1 MQRHSS
7 VKRYEPKEMSPDMSS
22 RPQLSQYHE
31 YLSSIKKLKA
41 QRKEMESRNITL
53 KNKVELL
60 EKEDKKIVDKIFYI
74 KNLQVK
80 VTQAREVLKTSKAQK
95 NKRLLSEQRHVQE
108 LKKRNFEFKQD
119 IENSKI
125 KAIEAIKLHKEQLYQ
140 EGKRLREK
148 ALKMKIKSERKLK
161 VEAQKTK
168 KENDIGKQWL
178 KYQQE
183 QRSQLLADRLLVEQK
198 DENNRLKKAK
208 RELKK
213 YQNKEQIAFST
224 FHKDQVYQE
233 TVLEEFKN
241 TINKGHID

>member
-1 MQRHSS
+1 MKTQ
-7 VKRYEPKEMSPDMSS
+7 
-22 RPQLSQYHE
+22 
-31 YLSSIKKLKA
+31 IK
-41 QRKEMESRNITL
+41 
-53 KNKVELL
+53 
-60 EKEDKKIVDKIFYI
+60 D
-74 KNLQVK
+74 
-80 VTQAREVLKTSKAQK
+80 
-95 NKRLLSEQRHVQE
+95 
-108 LKKRNFEFKQD
+108 
-119 IENSKI
+119 
-125 KAIEAIKLHKEQLYQ
+125 IEAIKLHKEQLYQ

-198 DENNRLKKAK
+198 DENNRLNKAK